1 MDYNE
6 NNQDKKPFRQK
17 IISLLKIV
25 IIALMI
31 NILIK
36 GFLIRA
42 YTVESGSME
51 NTLMVQ
57 DRVVT
62 EVVSRYFTQPARG
75 DIIVFVFPDTNM
87 KTGEQKIRMNTFEY
101 SKYVISSLLR
111 LQKPTVVEEEYVK
124 RIIGLPGDI
133 VDIKN
138 SKVYVNGEMINEP
151 YLVNQNITNI
161 TSSNI
166 KFPYTVPS
174 NQYFVLGDNRQNSND
189 SRQWG
194 TVPYENII
202 GKAMF
207 VYFPISNIK
216 KL

>member
-189 SRQWG
+189 SRQWV

>member
-36 GFLIRA
+36 GFLIRT

-111 LQKPTVVEEEYVK
+111 LQKPADVEEEYVK

-207 VYFPISNIK
+207 VFFPISNIK

>member
-36 GFLIRA
+36 GFLIRT

-101 SKYVISSLLR
+101 SKYVISNLLKF
-111 LQKPTVVEEEYVK
+111 QKPADIEEEYVK

-151 YLVNQNITNI
+151 YLENQNITNI

-166 KFPYTVPS
+166 KYPYTVPS

-207 VYFPISNIK
+207 VFFPISNIK

>member
-111 LQKPTVVEEEYVK
+111 LQKPADVEEEYVK